1 MKISIIT
8 ATYNSSRYLLDN
20 IRSVANQTYKN
31 VEHIIVDNLSTDN
44 TIQILKDF
52 NFDKN
57 NIICEKD
64 TGIYQA
70 LNKGIKK
77 SNGEIIGI
85 LNSDDLFDNNRI
97 LEIIAENFLVDSI
110 DAVYGNLKYIDKK
123 NSKIIRDWKSN
134 IFNRSDLRYGWMP
147 PHPSIFIKRNLI
159 YPDNMYNENLKIS
172 ADYELIL
179 RIFSKR
185 DFNAKFIN
193 NYFVRMRIGGKSN
206 NSVRNIFLKIYED
219 YLSLNALSINP
230 LRKVLCLVIKNLS
243 KIKHFTFIQS

>member
-1 MKISIIT
+1 
-8 ATYNSSRYLLDN
+8 
-20 IRSVANQTYKN
+20 

-123 NSKIIRDWKSN
+123 NSKIK
-134 IFNRSDLRYGWMP
+134 LQG
-147 PHPSIFIKRNLI
+147 
-159 YPDNMYNENLKIS
+159 
-172 ADYELIL
+172 
-179 RIFSKR
+179 
-185 DFNAKFIN
+185 
-193 NYFVRMRIGGKSN
+193 
-206 NSVRNIFLKIYED
+206 
-219 YLSLNALSINP
+219 
-230 LRKVLCLVIKNLS
+230 
-243 KIKHFTFIQS
+243 

>member
-8 ATYNSSRYLLDN
+8 ATYNSSQYLLDN

-31 VEHIIVDNLSTDN
+31 VEHIIVDNMSTDD
-44 TIQILKDF
+44 TIQILNDF

-57 NIICEKD
+57 NIIYEKD

-77 SNGEIIGI
+77 SSGEIIGI
-85 LNSDDLFDNNRI
+85 LNSDDLFENNRI

-110 DAVYGNLKYIDKK
+110 DAVYGNLKYVNKK
-123 NSKIIRDWKSN
+123 NNKIIRDWKSN

-147 PHPSIFIKRNLI
+147 PHPSIFIKRKII
-159 YPDNMYNENLKIS
+159 YPNNMYNEKFKIS

-179 RIFSKR
+179 RIFSKK

-206 NSVRNIFLKIYED
+206 NSLQNIFLKIYED
-219 YLSLNALSINP
+219 YLSLNTLNINP
-230 LRKVLCLVIKNLS
+230 LRKSLCLVLKNLS
-243 KIKHFTFIQS
+243 KLKQFTFIHS